1 MIAFLYLTLAV
12 LLLLAI
18 YTDLKYRLIPNWL
31 VLVVFGLGLIQIG
44 LDLENAV
51 SYGWSFLVGLL
62 VWGGLFQFRLMG
74 GGDAKLMMALSVW
87 VLLPELLTLYL
98 CVAIAG
104 GVQAGIWLLLKKERE
119 LPYGVAISLGSVLF
133 FIMNKPGLW

>member
-1 MIAFLYLTLAV
+1 MFSFIYLTLAF
-12 LLLLAI
+12 LLI
-18 YTDLKYRLIPNWL
+18 VSSYTDLKSRLIPNWL
-31 VLVVFGLGLIQIG
+31 VLAVLGLGLVQVG
-44 LDLENAV
+44 LDLENVV

-62 VWGGLFQFRLMG
+62 VWGGLFHFRLMG
-74 GGDAKLMMALSVW
+74 GGDAKLMIALSVW

-104 GVQAGIWLLLKKERE
+104 GVQAGIWFLLKKERE